1 MTPCEEL
8 GYKVG
13 DKFIVTKG
21 GTFSVG
27 SVVMLYRDDNSY
39 TPLFKLIK
47 GSCKYNV
54 CDGEAGA
61 YLHLGKV
68 KPIEESRLDTQIQ
81 DTIWLQLAS
90 LEKFA
95 RSFDYTYSQGGFHYF
110 GDESFRYEECRV
122 SLATMQFL
130 HNACSACPS
139 IVESTYLQWNK
150 KTKKLTAT
158 KHLVKLVK

>member
-54 CDGEAGA
+54 CDGETGA

-110 GDESFRYEECRV
+110 GDDEKCYDKSRV
-122 SLATMQFL
+122 SLSMMQRS
-130 HNACSACPS
+130 HNMDSLIPKA
-139 IVESTYLQWNK
+139 VEKSYLQWNK

-158 KHLVKLVK
+158 KHLVKLV